1 MSGFENSPPMDLG
14 ALEPNELVRRA
25 QGGCADSCAELSRR
39 FRPGL
44 LKFLANQLGGRHA
57 DAEDIAQEALA
68 RAFQHFDRFDPRY
81 RFSTW
86 LYTIATRLAHDDAR
100 SRRRQPK
107 QISLRDIDCASSE
120 TNVDL
125 LAQRQEEVGNL
136 WQTARR
142 ALSQDEYAAMWLR
155 YGEDLSPVEIA
166 KVMRKTRIGVRVLL
180 HRARLALV
188 EEVSKQGGENS
199 EKSLPRERRETK

>member
-1 MSGFENSPPMDLG
+1 
-14 ALEPNELVRRA
+14 
-25 QGGCADSCAELSRR
+25 
-39 FRPGL
+39 
-44 LKFLANQLGGRHA
+44 
-57 DAEDIAQEALA
+57 
-68 RAFQHFDRFDPRY
+68 
-81 RFSTW
+81 
-86 LYTIATRLAHDDAR
+86 
-100 SRRRQPK
+100 
-107 QISLRDIDCASSE
+107 LRDIDCASSE

>member
-1 MSGFENSPPMDLG
+1 MSGLENSPPMDLG
-14 ALEPNELVRRA
+14 AVEPNELVRRA
-25 QGGCADSCAELSRR
+25 RGGCADSCAELSRR

-44 LKFLANQLGGRHA
+44 LKFLAKQLGGRHA

-107 QISLRDIDCASSE
+107 QVSLCDIDCASSD
-120 TNVDL
+120 TNAAL
-125 LAQRQEEVGNL
+125 IAQQQEEAGNL
-136 WQTARR
+136 WEMARR
-142 ALSQDEYAAMWLR
+142 VLSRDQYAAMWLR

-166 KVMRKTRIGVRVLL
+166 KVMRKTRIGVRILL

-188 EEVSKQGGENS
+188 AEIGKQGGENRNTPLS
-199 EKSLPRERRETK
+199 RERREHK